1 MMSSPWIR
9 RAAGSL
15 LVAATALL
23 AACGS
28 GSVVSDLE
36 PKRFITVGD
45 GFADVGQ
52 NGHRYTIN
60 DGSLNWV
67 QQLASYYSLTV
78 APASSGGF
86 GYAQGNA
93 RVATPDT
100 SSGTNAPSVTAQVDA
115 LLARTTL
122 GKNDVVFI
130 NGGMSDIVAAVQ
142 ATGISAATNA
152 TVDTAARA
160 LADQVRRVVAAGAT
174 HVVVSGVYN
183 LGITPWAT
191 PWGRSQPTGG
201 GPVTDLSVAFNDRL
215 LIQIADMGATVLYFD
230 PALFFNLIYNKPS
243 NYPVDNGTDPVCT
256 TPDAS
261 TCTPTTLVAGADPS
275 RWLFADGLYFTPA
288 MQRLFASDGYA
299 ENAYTRFK
307 NRW

>member
-1 MMSSPWIR
+1 MFSPWIR
-9 RAAGSL
+9 RAAGGL

-23 AACGS
+23 ASCGS
-28 GSVVSDLE
+28 GSVVSDLK
-36 PKRFITVGD
+36 PQRFISVGD

-52 NGHRYTIN
+52 NGHRYTVN
-60 DGSLNWV
+60 DGTYNWL
-67 QQLASYYSLTV
+67 QQLASYYNLTV
-78 APASSGGF
+78 APASAGGF

-93 RVATPDT
+93 RVALADT
-100 SSGTNAPSVTAQVDA
+100 TSGTNAPSVTAQIDA

-122 GKNDVVFI
+122 GPNDVVFV
-130 NGGMSDIVAAVQ
+130 NGGMSDIVDAVA
-142 ATGISAATNA
+142 ATGISAATDTA
-152 TVDTAARA
+152 IDTAARA

-183 LGITPWAT
+183 LGITPWARNRNIANDAT
-191 PWGRSQPTGG
+191 RM
-201 GPVTDLSVAFNDRL
+201 SVAFNDRL
-215 LIQIADMGATVLYFD
+215 LTQIVDMGATVLYFD

-243 NYPVDNGTDPVCT
+243 AYPVDNASDPVCT

-261 TCTPTTLVAGADPS
+261 TCTPTTLVAGADYT
-275 RWLFADGLYFTPA
+275 RWLFADSLYFTPA
-288 MQRLFASDGYA
+288 MLRLFTNEGYL

>member
-1 MMSSPWIR
+1 MSSFWIR
-9 RAAGSL
+9 RAAGGL

-28 GSVVSDLE
+28 GSVVSDLK
-36 PKRFITVGD
+36 PQRFITVGD

-60 DGSLNWV
+60 DGTLNWV
-67 QQLASYYSLTV
+67 QQLASYYNLTV
-78 APASSGGF
+78 APASAGGF

-100 SSGTNAPSVTAQVDA
+100 TSGTNAPPVSAQIDA

-122 GKNDVVFI
+122 GQNDVVFV

-142 ATGISAATNA
+142 ATGLSAATNA
-152 TVDTAARA
+152 AVDTAARA

-183 LGITPWAT
+183 LGATPWAT
-191 PWGRSQPTGG
+191 PWGRSPPMGG
-201 GPVTDLSVAFNDRL
+201 GPITDLSVAFNDRL
-215 LIQIADMGATVLYFD
+215 LIQIADMGQTVLYFD
-230 PALFFNLIYNKPS
+230 PALFFNLIYNKPQS
-243 NYPVDNGTDPVCT
+243 YPVDNATDPVCT

-261 TCTPTTLVAGADPS
+261 TCTPTTVQPGADPT
-275 RWLFADGLYFTPA
+275 RWLFADNLYFTPTL
-288 MQRLFASDGYA
+288 QRMWVTDTYI

>member
-1 MMSSPWIR
+1 MSSPWIR
-9 RAAGSL
+9 RAAGGL

-28 GSVVSDLE
+28 GSVVSDLK
-36 PKRFITVGD
+36 PQRFIAVGD

-67 QQLASYYSLTV
+67 QQLASYYNLTV
-78 APASSGGF
+78 APASAGGLGF
-86 GYAQGNA
+86 AQGGA

-100 SSGTNAPSVTAQVDA
+100 TSGTNAPSVKSQIDT
-115 LLARTTL
+115 LLAGNTL
-122 GKNDVVFI
+122 GKNDVVLI

-142 ATGISAATNA
+142 ATGISAATSA

-183 LGITPWAT
+183 LGITPWAA
-191 PWGRSQPTGG
+191 PWGRSSPMGG
-201 GPVTDLSVAFNDRL
+201 GPITNLSVAFNDRL

-230 PALFFNLIYNKPS
+230 PALFFNLIYNKPTA
-243 NYPVDNGTDPVCT
+243 YPIDNATAPVCT

-261 TCTPTTLVAGADPS
+261 TCTLATIQPGADPT
-275 RWLFADGLYFTPA
+275 RWLFADSLYFTPTA
-288 MQRLFASDGYA
+288 QRLWVSDTYL

>member
-1 MMSSPWIR
+1 MFSPWIR
-9 RAAGSL
+9 RAAGVL

-28 GSVVSDLE
+28 GSVVSDLV
-36 PKRFITVGD
+36 PQRFITVGD

-52 NGHRYTIN
+52 NGYRYTIN
-60 DGSLNWV
+60 DGSPNWV
-67 QQLASYYSLTV
+67 QQLASYYGLTV
-78 APASSGGF
+78 TPASSGGF

-100 SSGTNAPSVTAQVDA
+100 SSGTNAPSVSAQIDA

-142 ATGISAATNA
+142 ATGISAATSA

-191 PWGRSQPTGG
+191 PWGRSPPTGG

-230 PALFFNLIYNKPS
+230 PALFFNLIYNKPE
-243 NYPVDNGTDPVCT
+243 NYNTDTVDSGVCT
-256 TPDAS
+256 TPDS
-261 TCTPTTLVAGADPS
+261 TTCTTSTLVSGADPA
-275 RWLFADGLYFTPA
+275 RWMFADSLYIAPVT
-288 MQRLFASDGYA
+288 QRKFSTDTYT
-299 ENAYTRFK
+299 ENAYTKFK